1 MSCVLSIHCDKS
13 DHRNYMQS
21 GICVV
26 QIIDS
31 PFERLVKVSVFW
43 YFKRHIPV
51 EH

>member
-13 DHRNYMQS
+13 SHRNYMQS
-21 GICVV
+21 EISVV

-31 PFERLVKVSVFW
+31 PFERLLKVSVFRDL
-43 YFKRHIPV
+43 KPHSPG